1 MPKTSHGPTPVEA
14 PPSLVVLLNGL
25 RDSYVFLRPE
35 MAHRYE
41 VCIDR
46 AEVLE
51 ERLNDLHDAVEKAI
65 GLLNEESMHNVG
77 SGLGY
82 METALAELNKV
93 L

>member
-1 MPKTSHGPTPVEA
+1 MPKTSHGPVPIEA
-14 PPSLVVLLNGL
+14 PPSLVEILSAL

-41 VCIDR
+41 VAIER

-51 ERLNDLHDAVEKAI
+51 GRLNDLHDAVEGAI
-65 GLLNEESMHNVG
+65 QDLNEDAVLHE
-77 SGLGY
+77 LGRKT
-82 METALAELNKV
+82 EEALARLNKV